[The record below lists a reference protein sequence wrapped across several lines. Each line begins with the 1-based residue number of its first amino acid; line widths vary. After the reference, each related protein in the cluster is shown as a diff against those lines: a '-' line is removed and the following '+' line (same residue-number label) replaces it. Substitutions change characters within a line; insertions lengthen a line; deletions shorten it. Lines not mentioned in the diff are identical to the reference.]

1 MVQSN
6 ATTVAEYLASLEP
19 GRRKVIAAVRKT
31 LRANMPRGYAE
42 SMTWGMICYEIPLER
57 YPDTYNDRPLAYVAL
72 AAQKNNYSLHLM
84 GCYGSRELEARL
96 RAAFKD
102 AGLRLDM
109 GKSCVRFKGLADL
122 PLEAIGEIVAAV
134 PVDEYIR
141 RYERVKKKA
150 K

>member
-1 MVQSN
+1 MVSSQAS
-6 ATTVAEYLASLEP
+6 TVLEYLEALTPEQ
-19 GRRKVIAAVRKT
+19 RNVISA
-31 LRANMPRGYAE
+31 LRDLILAHLPAGYQE
-42 SMTWGMICYEIPLER
+42 SMNWGMICYEIPLER